1 MKAKVVIILLVIL
14 DVLLFLWIL
23 LHRYNFAVFNPAGT
37 VARGDRNLFFFAAGL
52 GLSVIIPT
60 ILATF
65 FIAWKYREDNHKAAY
80 TPDWNK
86 SIVVE
91 VVRWTFLCLIIAIL
105 AIAMLRT
112 VHQLDPMTPI
122 QADKKPI
129 TIQVVALQWK
139 WLFIYPE
146 QHIATVN
153 FVEFPEKTPIDFQLT
168 ADAPM
173 NSFWIPQLGGQI
185 YAMSGMVT
193 QTHLMADHVGQYQGV
208 DAEIS
213 GSGFASMRFTAKAV
227 SDQDF
232 ATWVQAMKTTNKPLN
247 QTAYDELAKPDTQTP
262 ITSYAPVEKSLYT
275 NIIMKDMPSPTRSET
290 NSMPGMKM

>member
-1 MKAKVVIILLVIL
+1 MKAKVIIALLVLL
-14 DVLLFLWIL
+14 DVVLFLWIL
-23 LHRYNFAVFNPAGT
+23 LHRYNFAVFNPAGE
-37 VARGDRNLFFFAAGL
+37 VARGERNLFFFAGAL

-60 ILATF
+60 ILVTF
-65 FIAWKYREDNHKAAY
+65 FIAWKYREDNKKATY

-86 SIVVE
+86 SVVVE
-91 VVRWTFLCLIIAIL
+91 IVRWTFLCLVIAIL
-105 AIAMLRT
+105 AVAMLRT

-122 QADKKPI
+122 QAEKKPI

-193 QTHLMADHVGQYQGV
+193 QTHLIADHTGVYQGV

-213 GSGFASMRFTAKAV
+213 GTGFASMRFSVKAV
-227 SDQDF
+227 SDQSF
-232 ATWVQAMKTTNKPLN
+232 AAWVQSVQASGNPLN
-247 QTAYDELAKPDTQTP
+247 QSSYEELAKPGTQTP
-262 ITSYAPVEKSLYT
+262 ITTYAPVDKTLY
-275 NIIMKDMPSPTRSET
+275 NGIVMKDMPSPTPHEHD
-290 NSMPGMKM
+290 SMPGMKM